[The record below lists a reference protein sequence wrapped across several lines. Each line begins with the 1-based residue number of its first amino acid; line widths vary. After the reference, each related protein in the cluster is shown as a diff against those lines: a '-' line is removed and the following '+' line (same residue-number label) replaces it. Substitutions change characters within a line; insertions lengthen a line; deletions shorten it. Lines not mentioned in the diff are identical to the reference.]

1 LLVVLGKSHKTRI
14 AVWLDS
20 LVLLVKATHA
30 FVQSL
35 LVFAPALVLPL
46 VALSAFA
53 VVYVVLALVLD
64 KLITT

>member
-14 AVWLDS
+14 AVWLVS
-20 LVLLVKATHA
+20 LVLKATHA

-35 LVFAPALVLPL
+35 LVFAPALVAPL

-53 VVYVVLALVLD
+53 VVYAVLALVLN
-64 KLITT
+64 KLFTT

>member
-14 AVWLDS
+14 AVWLVS
-20 LVLLVKATHA
+20 LALLVKATHA

-35 LVFAPALVLPL
+35 LVLAPALVLPL